1 MASLDLSSNMHPGGD
16 SRRASSGLRR
26 RLGLLSDRGC
36 VLMVGVG
43 LGAAIGYA
51 FASQNTSQPDAAESA
66 PAAVQSAPAH
76 TIPATPARTTAKATP
91 APAMP
96 VTPFCAPA
104 PTPTLLH
111 TLQTGG
117 PVRIGV
123 FGDSFGDGV
132 WAALYHR
139 FPKTKNFEVMRYSKP
154 STGFT
159 RMQQLDVA
167 EEAKASLADGPVD
180 IAVINFGANDD
191 QPLIEDGHGVR
202 LLSEKWK
209 QVYADRA
216 ERYVAL
222 LRAKGATVYWMGLP
236 KMRADA
242 YDRDLASLSTLI
254 SERMAKL
261 GVPYIAVRDLSVDG
275 QGAYSDYLTGADGK
289 SHLMRAGDG
298 IHMTMGGYARLAEP
312 LAKQI
317 DADLAHARA
326 VATMPGEPA
335 PAQAN
340 CIVLSGQSPAL
351 APAAPTTDLPQ

>member
-1 MASLDLSSNMHPGGD
+1 MATLGLSSNMHPGD
-16 SRRASSGLRR
+16 RGLRR
-26 RLGLLSDRGC
+26 RLSLLSDRSC
-36 VLMVGVG
+36 VLMVGVS

-51 FASQNTSQPDAAESA
+51 FASHSASQPDATQ
-66 PAAVQSAPAH
+66 PAAATAQAGPAH
-76 TIPATPARTTAKATP
+76 PVSTTPAKAVAKTDP
-91 APAMP
+91 APALPM
-96 VTPFCAPA
+96 TPFCTPA
-104 PTPTLLH
+104 PTPLLVH

-139 FPKTKNFEVMRYSKP
+139 FPTAKNFEVLRYSKP

-159 RMQQLDVA
+159 RTQQLDVE
-167 EEAKASLADGPVD
+167 EEAKTNLADEPVE

-191 QPLIEDGHGVR
+191 QPLVENGHGVR
-202 LLSEKWK
+202 LLSDKWK

-216 ERYVAL
+216 EHYVAV
-222 LRAKGATVYWMGLP
+222 LRARGATVYWMGLP

-242 YDRDLASLSTLI
+242 YDRDLASLAALI
-254 SERMAKL
+254 SARMAKL
-261 GVPYIAVRDLSVDG
+261 GVPYIPVRDLSVDG
-275 QGAYSDYLTGADGK
+275 QGAYSDYLIGTDGK
-289 SHLMRAGDG
+289 NHLMRAGDG

-317 DADLAHARA
+317 EADLVQART
-326 VATMPGEPA
+326 VAAAPGEPA

-340 CIVLSGQSPAL
+340 CIVLNSPA
-351 APAAPTTDLPQ
+351 AGQAAQTPAVEGVQ